1 MIIYKVIKNILVCD
15 KHSDYQH
22 IAIQQ
27 QEIIFQKTFYK
38 IELLSNKILLIATLL
53 FPKNI
58 IIRNFNNT
66 NFTFGIISSDK
77 INLKNKINII

>member
-27 QEIIFQKTFYK
+27 QKTISEKTIYK
-38 IELLSNKILLIATLL
+38 IELLSNKILLIASLL

-58 IIRNFNNT
+58 IIRNCNNS
-66 NFTFGIISSDK
+66 NFAFGIISSDK
-77 INLKNKINII
+77 INLKNKIYII